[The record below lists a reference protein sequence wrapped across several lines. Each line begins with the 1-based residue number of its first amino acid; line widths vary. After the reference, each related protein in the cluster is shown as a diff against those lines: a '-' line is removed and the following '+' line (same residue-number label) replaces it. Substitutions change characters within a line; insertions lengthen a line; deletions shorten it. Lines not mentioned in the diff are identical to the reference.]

1 MTKSALIIGAGLA
14 GLSAAWYLHRAGW
27 RTTVLEARDRVG
39 GRVRTFRQGLANG
52 HCAEAGAEY
61 IDALHTRMLTLAHT
75 LGLTLDPI
83 NATPG
88 KSFLAWAGHI
98 GPESDGTLWGVDI
111 AAETH
116 QAMQAWAELGRR
128 VPDPT
133 RPHTAPQAA
142 TLDAQSAADWLNA
155 LPLSPAVRVL
165 FQARLRAEFTVEPDH
180 LSLLDL
186 ARWGAFY
193 YADPDAERETF
204 RVAGGNDQIPRALA
218 AALPDVRLNS
228 PVHTLEQDTSGIH
241 VHTPHE
247 TLSATVAV
255 LAVPLSVAR
264 AFTFVP
270 ALPAAHQAALNTL
283 QYGVVTKVAVQCHAP
298 IWETHGWN
306 GNLTGDLPVSEVWNA
321 SGAQAGAA
329 ILMAYTGG
337 QRGAEFSALDDA
349 TRTAR
354 ALADMER
361 ACPGLTDH
369 VQAARTQAWANEPFT
384 RGAYAAYAPGQVTAF
399 WPVLRQ
405 PVGRLYFAGEHTAD
419 HQGYMEGA
427 VESGERAASAIQG
440 DWA

>member
-14 GLSAAWYLHRAGW
+14 GLSAAWHLHRAGW

-39 GRVRTFRQGLANG
+39 GRVRTFRQGLAHG
-52 HCAEAGAEY
+52 HCAEAGAEF
-61 IDALHTRMLTLAHT
+61 IEAFHTRMLTLAHT
-75 LGLTLDPI
+75 FGLTLEPLST
-83 NATPG
+83 TPG
-88 KSFLAWAGHI
+88 HPFLAYAGRI
-98 GPESDGTLWGVDI
+98 GPEADAALWGADVP
-111 AAETH
+111 AEVH
-116 QAMQAWAELGRR
+116 HVLCAWAELGQR

-142 TLDAQSAADWLNA
+142 ALDAQSAADWLNA
-155 LPLSPAVRVL
+155 LPISPPTRALCR
-165 FQARLRAEFTVEPDH
+165 ARIRAEFTVEPEQ

-228 PVHTLEQDTSGIH
+228 PVHTVTQTATH
-241 VHTPHE
+241 VQVHTPHD
-247 TLSATVAV
+247 TLTAEVAV
-255 LAVPLSVAR
+255 LAVPASVAR

-270 ALPAAHQAALNTL
+270 ALPAAHHAALTQL
-283 QYGVVTKVAVQCHAP
+283 QYGTVTKVAVQCHQP
-298 IWETHGWN
+298 VWEAHGWD

-354 ALADMER
+354 ALANMER

-440 DWA
+440 HWA